1 MKIQVVSNQ
10 RLTCIEFGIFS
21 QCRFSINFSA
31 TPRMGEG
38 DILFH
43 LNPRPSE
50 GVCIRNALLNGSW
63 GAEEKWQ
70 PYFPFDDGRSFSIK
84 IEVTNDAFRT
94 FVNGRPFVDFLH
106 RADFRAGKYLILR
119 EGAEYYDVI
128 FQSKPVSFYC
138 LGQKINR
145 KIWIFFFHCHFLKL
159 VFKTNN
165 NHWSINKNSI

>member
-1 MKIQVVSNQ
+1 MYYLWYLYYNYCNNQTCMTNMKIQVVSNQ

-70 PYFPFDDGRSFSIK
+70 PYFPFDDGRSFSVK

-106 RADFRAGKYLILR
+106 RTDFRAGKYLILR

-145 KIWIFFFHCHFLKL
+145 KI
-159 VFKTNN
+159 
-165 NHWSINKNSI
+165 